1 MKQEK
6 SREEI
11 IMYGEK
17 SPLSTE
23 LKSEICWH
31 NAMKSYILR
40 VSKNSNN
47 IATPFYTG
55 LFSGISEGV
64 IMDCPF
70 VTGLKNSPLHDITS
84 SKPPLTLTRETIN
97 YLHQPLLY
105 RVKKTKR
112 RWKNVR
118 ETVGRVRGT
127 PFSTGLDISTPH
139 ELMP

>member
-1 MKQEK
+1 MGLLMAVE
-6 SREEI
+6 
-11 IMYGEK
+11 

-40 VSKNSNN
+40 ASKNSEN

-70 VTGLKNSPLHDITS
+70 VTGLKNHPFPDIMS
-84 SKPPLTLTRETIN
+84 SKPPLTLTRETM
-97 YLHQPLLY
+97 
-105 RVKKTKR
+105 
-112 RWKNVR
+112 KN
-118 ETVGRVRGT
+118 
-127 PFSTGLDISTPH
+127 
-139 ELMP
+139 